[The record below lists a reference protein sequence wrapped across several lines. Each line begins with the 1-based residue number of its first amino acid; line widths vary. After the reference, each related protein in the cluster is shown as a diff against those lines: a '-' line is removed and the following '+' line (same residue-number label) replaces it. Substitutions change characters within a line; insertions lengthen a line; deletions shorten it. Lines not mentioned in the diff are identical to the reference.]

1 MAVAYKGFNVYY
13 CNPTTFEN
21 LQFVRRVELCIISKT
36 GNVSAYNAKP
46 SATILA
52 NWQSKGIDYTKLS
65 GLAMVDLTYPESVA
79 EQALY
84 ALRGLVPMCVNNL
97 VNNTG
102 QTCKLKLEGS
112 NGYFAISQ
120 NQIGN
125 GKNILG
131 SSDSVCMY
139 ECYDNYG
146 IQIGARLY
154 LTAFGRLGVSFMAI
168 TNFDGIVLN
177 RASCQYVALTVDYYN
192 SDEFY
197 VTTTSETLTA
207 IQASWL
213 NQITPLPPEPQP
225 DLDPYGS
232 GGNSG
237 TGGGT
242 GDFDLTSDTIDFPP
256 LPTLGAVDSGFVTL
270 FNPTL
275 TELQNLA
282 SYMWS
287 NPLFDISA
295 WKKVFAD
302 PMDAI
307 IGLSIIPVDVPN
319 SGIAFP
325 INVGN
330 LTTDASAHK
339 ATEQFIE
346 IQCGTIN
353 VNEYWGAYL
362 DYDPYTK
369 AEIYLPYCGTHQLSV
384 DEIMGKTIEVRYHV
398 DILSGACCAYVKCGD
413 SVLYSFLGQCASSI
427 PITNGDL
434 TNVINGVMSAATAI
448 GSMVATGGASAP
460 LAVPQLAAA
469 SVNAFKPNVEKSG
482 ALSGTGGILALQK
495 PYLILS
501 RPRQALPENQ
511 NVYTGYPSFIT
522 ATLGDLSGYT
532 EIEQIH
538 LHDVPATI
546 EELLEIESLLKGGVI
561 L

>member
-65 GLAMVDLTYPESVA
+65 GLAMVDLTYPESVS

-168 TNFDGIVLN
+168 TNFDGVVLN
-177 RASCQYVALTVDYYN
+177 RASCQYIALTVDYYN

-197 VTTTSETLTA
+197 VTATSETLTA

-225 DLDPYGS
+225 DLDPYGN
-232 GGNSG
+232 GGNSS
-237 TGGGT
+237 TGGGG
-242 GDFDLTSDTIDFPP
+242 GDFDGTSDSIDFPS
-256 LPTLGAVDSGFVTL
+256 LPTLGATDTGFISL

-275 TELQNLA
+275 AELNSLA

-287 NPLFDISA
+287 SSFDVSLYKKLVTDPLDCIL
-295 WKKVFAD
+295 
-302 PMDAI
+302 
-307 IGLSIIPVDVPN
+307 GLSIVPVAVPDGGR
-319 SGIAFP
+319 SAIT
-325 INVGN
+325 VGN
-330 LTTDASAHK
+330 MVTPIFLTK
-339 ATEQFIE
+339 AGAQYVEVD
-346 IQCGTIN
+346 CGSIN
-353 VNEYWGAYL
+353 VNEFWGAYL
-362 DYDPYTK
+362 DYEPFTK
-369 AEIYLPYCGTHQLSV
+369 SEIYLPYCGIHPLSV
-384 DEIMGKTIEVRYHV
+384 DDVMGKTVAVKYHV
-398 DILSGACCAYVKCGD
+398 DILSGACCAYVKCGGN
-413 SVLYSFLGQCASSI
+413 VLYSFIGQCASSI
-427 PITNGDL
+427 PITGGDW
-434 TNVINGVMSAATAI
+434 TNMVNGVLSAAVSI
-448 GSMVATGGASAP
+448 GTMVATGGMSAP
-460 LAVPQLAAA
+460 LAVAGVA
-469 SVNAFKPNVEKSG
+469 STAVNGFKPSIEKSG
-482 ALSGTGGILALQK
+482 AMSGTGGMLAIQK
-495 PYLILS
+495 PYLILT
-501 RPRQALPENQ
+501 RPNQALPENQ
-511 NVYTGYPSFIT
+511 NGYIGYPSFVT
-522 ATLGDLSGYT
+522 SALGDLSGYT
-532 EIEQIH
+532 EVESIH
-538 LHDVPATI
+538 LQGVPATG
-546 EELLEIESLLKGGVI
+546 EEASEIEQLLKMGVI